1 MGAAAILRPGV
12 GIHSHDVQIYSERNE
27 LAATVADFLTE
38 GLERGDGCLVLAT
51 AENVRAFAFELAAR
65 GFDLDALQAERR
77 LALADAERTV
87 EEICSGTEPSAAS
100 LEAVVARLTGELDA
114 PSGRIRAYGELVD
127 VLWRHGARAES
138 ERLEEYWNRLLERR
152 RIDLLCGYHADD
164 PFARDLY
171 LDLVPRVCRTHQAV
185 TLAAD
190 EERLRVAVD
199 GALARLLGPAD
210 ASLVYERAAARDGAS
225 LPPTQLV
232 LSWLSAHMPRTAESV
247 LAEARSRYA
256 AA

>member
-1 MGAAAILRPGV
+1 M
-12 GIHSHDVQIYSERNE
+12 HCHDVQIYSERNE
-27 LAATVADFLTE
+27 LAARVAAFLTE

-51 AENVRAFAFELAAR
+51 AGTVRAFAPVLAGR
-65 GFDLDALQAERR
+65 GLDLEALQAERR
-77 LALADAERTV
+77 LALADAERIV
-87 EEICSGTEPSAAS
+87 AEICTGTEPSAVA
-100 LEAVVARLTGELDA
+100 LEAVVVRLTDGLDA

-127 VLWRHGARAES
+127 VLWQRGARAES
-138 ERLEEYWNRLLERR
+138 ERLEEYWNRLLGRHG
-152 RIDLLCGYHADD
+152 IDLLCGYHADD

-171 LDLVPRVCRTHQAV
+171 LDLVPRVCRTHRLV
-185 TLAAD
+185 TLPPD

-199 GALARLLGPAD
+199 GALSRLLGPAD
-210 ASLVYERAAARDGAS
+210 ASLVYERAAAGPGAA

-247 LAEARSRYA
+247 LAEARATYA